1 MRTFGANIPTAREL
15 VEWTQDRL
23 KVGVGSF
30 LLFFWGRVVS
40 FLFLRS
46 AVGGAK
52 EMFEIF

>member
-30 LLFFWGRVVS
+30 LLFFFGRVVS